1 MPLVKLGSK
10 KRTIYRMCTAQLP
23 ACIANAFRLAR
34 LAACWPN
41 RILTRHRRAA
51 KGAGLFDG
59 SVHGALTALK
69 LGLVDDVVEETFPEA
84 MKQRYGRR
92 IFLKRLTPG
101 RDLRLLVRPPAGPTQ
116 WK

>member
-1 MPLVKLGSK
+1 MQYFAAADLAAQAQ
-10 KRTIYRMCTAQLP
+10 CTARTP
-23 ACIANAFRLAR
+23 GGW
-34 LAACWPN
+34 AACWPN
-41 RILTRHRRAA
+41 RIVTRHRRAQR
-51 KGAGLFDG
+51 GAGLFDG

-69 LGLVDDVVEETFPEA
+69 LGLGDDVVEETFPEA

-101 RDLRLLVRPPAGPTQ
+101 RDLRLLVRPPPGPTQ

>member
-1 MPLVKLGSK
+1 M
-10 KRTIYRMCTAQLP
+10 R
-23 ACIANAFRLAR
+23 
-34 LAACWPN
+34 
-41 RILTRHRRAA
+41 
-51 KGAGLFDG
+51 GAGLFDG

-101 RDLRLLVRPPAGPTQ
+101 RDLRLLVRPPAGPPSSK
-116 WK
+116 WI